1 MVPHDPGQPGEGDDA
16 SERRVAPRYRRHG
29 PVRFTTDEVEGQGT
43 LHDISVTGARVD
55 EVSILLKPGTAAQL
69 EFAPRV
75 DCLPIRVRALVI
87 RETENGFAVEFSSV
101 DPRLKRL
108 LKTLMEEGE
117 EAPTPPEA
125 EDAG

>member
-1 MVPHDPGQPGEGDDA
+1 MVPHEPGQPGEGDG
-16 SERRVAPRYRRHG
+16 ERRVAPRYRRHG

-43 LHDISVTGARVD
+43 LHDISVTGARLD
-55 EVSILLKPGTAAQL
+55 EVSIVLKPGTSAQL

-75 DCLPIRVRALVI
+75 DCLPVRVRALVI
-87 RETENGFAVEFSSV
+87 REIDNGFAVEFSSV

-108 LKTLMEEGE
+108 LKTLVEQGE